1 MWYNFDMGN
10 NLSLLTEDIKKAV
23 INGVITK
30 RKNADIIKELG
41 ISEATYYY
49 WIRENLRGIRD
60 QINEAKKSLVLSEC
74 EEISQEIRDLS
85 VIDDNGRANPRLLAI
100 KQKEIEFLR
109 ETLGKDMGYSKR
121 LETIGLNINKNEPLD
136 PDQKAKLDK
145 LVKAVDLDSV
155 KHVEVIEV
163 DQNNGYAEPL

>member
-1 MWYNFDMGN
+1 
-10 NLSLLTEDIKKAV
+10 
-23 INGVITK
+23 
-30 RKNADIIKELG
+30 
-41 ISEATYYY
+41 
-49 WIRENLRGIRD
+49 
-60 QINEAKKSLVLSEC
+60 
-74 EEISQEIRDLS
+74 
-85 VIDDNGRANPRLLAI
+85 
-100 KQKEIEFLR
+100 
-109 ETLGKDMGYSKR
+109 MGYSKR